1 MTAWKTEKPGEYRFN
16 VGAGEIL
23 VVHDGKVSRAHLHIL
38 PTFWRTDGSDISPD
52 VRAKVL
58 AFPLECMQ
66 QESLTQT
73 RALLRAALAAVDM
86 GLAAYVMASTK
97 DGGGGAT

>member
-1 MTAWKTEKPGEYRFN
+1 MTTWKTEKPNEHRFN

-23 VVHDGKVSRAHLHIL
+23 VVHGGEVSRAHLHIL
-38 PTFWRTDGSDISPD
+38 PTFWRTDGSDMPPD

-66 QESLTQT
+66 QEALTQT

-86 GLAAYVMASTK
+86 GLAAYVTAPAKETAK
-97 DGGGGAT
+97 